1 MIRFSDDKGGSMS
14 DTSKTVESAA
24 GAASKALSD
33 WLQPFA
39 GRFRAEVKVWMGE
52 GDPMIST
59 GLMTNE
65 FDLGGRFLRQ
75 TYQGDASGGPFD
87 AFEGRGFWGYNTVEK
102 IWEGFWIDNASTIM
116 QIERGEV
123 DEAGKVWTMRG
134 EMTDPGSGKPL
145 TKKSIIT
152 LVDEDHH
159 KLEMFFVT
167 PGGEAKGM
175 EITYVR
181 AT

>member
-1 MIRFSDDKGGSMS
+1 MS
-14 DTSKTVESAA
+14 DAANLQGAAA
-24 GAASKALSD
+24 GAAPEALRD
-33 WLQPFA
+33 WLHPFE
-39 GRFRAEVKVWMGE
+39 GRFRAEVKVWMGQR
-52 GDPMIST
+52 DPMIST

-75 TYQGDASGGPFD
+75 TYKGDASGGPFD

-102 IWEGFWIDNASTIM
+102 IWEGFWIDNASTVM
-116 QIERGEV
+116 QIERGDV
-123 DEAGKVWTMRG
+123 DEAGKVWTMWG
-134 EMTDPGSGKPL
+134 TMTDPGSGKPL

-152 LVDEDHH
+152 LVDDDHH
-159 KLEMFFVT
+159 RLEMFFDT

-175 EITYVR
+175 EITYER